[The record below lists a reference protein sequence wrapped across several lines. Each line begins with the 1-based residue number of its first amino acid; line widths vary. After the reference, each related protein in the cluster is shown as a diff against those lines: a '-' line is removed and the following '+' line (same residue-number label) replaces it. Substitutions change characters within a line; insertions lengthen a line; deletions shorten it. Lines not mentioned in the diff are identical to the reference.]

1 MQCVERKE
9 RHAEYSKTRFGY
21 EYVEVDIFF
30 LCVLSAFRSLPPF
43 RQRIGRRRRA
53 SSLLWW
59 LESPAPMSF
68 TFKAGL
74 SQIFRQRVIFNRIGA
89 ATGHFW
95 SSAEAL
101 LFQIPFIGIHLT
113 STIDDFDGGS
123 MATTDERR
131 RRRTDRQ

>member
-21 EYVEVDIFF
+21 EYVEVIFF
-30 LCVLSAFRSLPPF
+30 VCSLCLSLSSSFPTKDR
-43 RQRIGRRRRA
+43 GRRRRA

-101 LFQIPFIGIHLT
+101 LFRLFHRNPFDIY
-113 STIDDFDGGS
+113 D
-123 MATTDERR
+123 
-131 RRRTDRQ
+131 